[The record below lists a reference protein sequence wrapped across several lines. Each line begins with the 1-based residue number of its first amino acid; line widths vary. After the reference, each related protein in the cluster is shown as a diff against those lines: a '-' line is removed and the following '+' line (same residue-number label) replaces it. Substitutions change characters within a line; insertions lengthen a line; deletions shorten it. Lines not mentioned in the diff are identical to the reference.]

1 MKCKCPSIFM
11 FLFTSFI
18 SVLVYGQT
26 PDSTPVKLRVAT
38 YNVGHFNQGMKGG
51 LEVRG
56 KAEYPNKKSV
66 TENYIEQEMVGWRK
80 WIGAQSLDFFAVE
93 EWNKYFDQDSTYMAT
108 EKLLKP
114 YFNHI
119 YFGDEHTWIY
129 NGIATNYHL
138 TNIRQKYWYQ
148 DYYAL
153 MADFKIGNTTITF
166 ISTHI
171 PWQKK
176 GHGPAMD
183 SLIEELKKYDYFICC
198 GDMNASDADQL
209 EFTKAGFNMA
219 NGGNQGWF
227 PTGVGSLTRLG
238 MADGPDRHIDN
249 IVTSKNIKIM
259 DVSAPHTG
267 LNDMDHLPVIADL
280 VVTW

>member
-1 MKCKCPSIFM
+1 MKCRCF
-11 FLFTSFI
+11 FLLMVLFVPFTGSFCY
-18 SVLVYGQT
+18 SQS
-26 PDSTPVKLRVAT
+26 PENAPVKLRVAT

-51 LEVRG
+51 LEVRA
-56 KAEYPNKKSV
+56 KAQYPKDKSV
-66 TENYIEQEMVGWRK
+66 TENYIQQEMLSWRS
-80 WIGAQSLDFFAVE
+80 WIGTQSLDFFAAV
-93 EWNKYFDQDSTYMAT
+93 EWNKYFDQDSTYKAT
-108 EKLLKP
+108 EELLKP

-176 GHGPAMD
+176 GHGPALD
-183 SLIEELKKYDYFICC
+183 SLVAELKTLDYFICC

-209 EFTKAGFNMA
+209 KFLRAGFNMA
-219 NGGNQGWF
+219 NGGFQGWF
-227 PTGVGSLTRLG
+227 TTAPGKLKRAG
-238 MADGPDRHIDN
+238 MVDGPNSHIDN
-249 IVTSKNIKIM
+249 IITSKTIKIM
-259 DVSAPHTG
+259 NVTAPHTG

-280 VVTW
+280 VVTR